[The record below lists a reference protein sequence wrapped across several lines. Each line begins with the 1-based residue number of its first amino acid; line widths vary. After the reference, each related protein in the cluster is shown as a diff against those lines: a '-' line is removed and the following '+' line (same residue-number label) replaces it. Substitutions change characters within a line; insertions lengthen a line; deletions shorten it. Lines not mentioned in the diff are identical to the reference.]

1 MIMMMVI
8 SLPLT
13 AIVFSLLFKLM
24 AHVSSSSSRAPFT
37 AQPVYEWN
45 SAAHGSGSLWLR
57 WLDSEPASRGA
68 ANSIL
73 VGREQAKHDSRK
85 IRLKFTSSRF
95 SSGAEQQNARHR
107 SNLQQQQPTTM
118 IAHQVGCKVRL
129 TLYFLLGSQQPENS
143 KGCRRFEEHL

>member
-24 AHVSSSSSRAPFT
+24 AHVSSSGL
-37 AQPVYEWN
+37 PVYEWN

-85 IRLKFTSSRF
+85 IRLKFTSSQLF
-95 SSGAEQQNARHR
+95 
-107 SNLQQQQPTTM
+107 
-118 IAHQVGCKVRL
+118 
-129 TLYFLLGSQQPENS
+129 
-143 KGCRRFEEHL
+143 